1 MKKIAYISRVWG
13 SLEDSYAGYLKKCP
27 DLSRIDYLKLLVSYN
42 PDNSGAVFLPLF
54 LSDELG
60 EYTEEE
66 LKEYDGLV
74 EVMNRVHDA
83 LGKVTEI
90 DNLQEFV
97 YGAFIKENDN
107 NVPDIKDFEFFTKGE
122 YCTAMQLLKTGNFA
136 NSVVTGAVNKAYVL
150 NPSDPDMMQ
159 LGNIY
164 DMMDFL
170 EKPGEL
176 DQFRLIAY
184 ATLVKMYISK
194 QQMIYP
200 MVFIGSNLYSVEGTE
215 IVIDCTGQRITY
227 TAKNCIDEDITIN
240 LGEEQKTVHINVI
253 WRNIK
258 TMFGT
263 QKLIF
268 VR

>member
-97 YGAFIKENDN
+97 YGAFIKEDDN

-136 NSVVTGAVNKAYVL
+136 NSVVAGAVNKAYVL
-150 NPSDPDMMQ
+150 NPSI
-159 LGNIY
+159 NIF
-164 DMMDFL
+164 DD
-170 EKPGEL
+170 EEL
-176 DQFRLIAY
+176 QKVLDIF
-184 ATLVKMYISK
+184 ISSLL
-194 QQMIYP
+194 P
-200 MVFIGSNLYSVEGTE
+200 H
-215 IVIDCTGQRITY
+215 
-227 TAKNCIDEDITIN
+227 KNFEDIVN
-240 LGEEQKTVHINVI
+240 
-253 WRNIK
+253 
-258 TMFGT
+258 MFYRI
-263 QKLIF
+263 QNDNNERIYK
-268 VR
+268 

>member
-97 YGAFIKENDN
+97 YGAFIKEDDN
-107 NVPDIKDFEFFTKGE
+107 NVPDIKDFEFFT
-122 YCTAMQLLKTGNFA
+122 
-136 NSVVTGAVNKAYVL
+136 KAYVL